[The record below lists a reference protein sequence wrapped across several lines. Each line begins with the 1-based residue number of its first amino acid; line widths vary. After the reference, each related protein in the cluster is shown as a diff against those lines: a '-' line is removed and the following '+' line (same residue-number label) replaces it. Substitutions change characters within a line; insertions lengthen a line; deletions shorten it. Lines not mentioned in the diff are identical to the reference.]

1 MNQEAPP
8 SLFSRLLPRSLVGQ
22 LVFATAI
29 ALFVAQAVSFYMLA
43 REQGEQRIMRIAIP
57 VANRIVEVSDRI
69 SVGQTPVA
77 ARRSGRTP
85 RILVDVSDQPIVTDA
100 MIEHERAAAQLRTLL
115 AEANANIK
123 TVRASELTGPPHLQP
138 LPLMRKIKDEK
149 EREEREDAATA
160 RRALAKA
167 GLSGP
172 NARRSALF
180 DDGRGRIHYNTVLV
194 SAQLED
200 GRWINIILPAAKTD
214 PMLSGLLIGQTLLLY
229 LMLLAPIAW
238 IGWRVS
244 RPLKALTVAARSTDV
259 GEAVDPIPE
268 SGPADVSDLTR
279 AFNMMRARIFGML
292 GEKDRMLGALG
303 HDLRTPLASLR
314 VRVESVDNDALRAK
328 MTGTMDEMAVM
339 LDDILALARSGQ
351 EKEAM
356 VATDVGA
363 LLSAVV
369 EDYRDV
375 GADVML
381 GEMPAHIVRSLHPVP
396 MRRVLR
402 NLIDNAL
409 NYGTRA
415 RVSLSDEGGRAV
427 IRVADDGPG
436 IPPDRIPEMLEPF
449 ARAEESRSRET
460 GGAGLGLAIAK
471 TIVTQQGGKLSLYNA
486 PDGGLVA
493 QVVLG

>member
-1 MNQEAPP
+1 M
-8 SLFSRLLPRSLVGQ
+8 
-22 LVFATAI
+22 
-29 ALFVAQAVSFYMLA
+29 
-43 REQGEQRIMRIAIP
+43 
-57 VANRIVEVSDRI
+57 
-69 SVGQTPVA
+69 
-77 ARRSGRTP
+77 
-85 RILVDVSDQPIVTDA
+85 
-100 MIEHERAAAQLRTLL
+100 
-115 AEANANIK
+115 
-123 TVRASELTGPPHLQP
+123 
-138 LPLMRKIKDEK
+138 
-149 EREEREDAATA
+149 
-160 RRALAKA
+160 
-167 GLSGP
+167 
-172 NARRSALF
+172 
-180 DDGRGRIHYNTVLV
+180 
-194 SAQLED
+194 
-200 GRWINIILPAAKTD
+200 
-214 PMLSGLLIGQTLLLY
+214 
-229 LMLLAPIAW
+229 
-238 IGWRVS
+238 
-244 RPLKALTVAARSTDV
+244 
-259 GEAVDPIPE
+259 
-268 SGPADVSDLTR
+268 SDLTR
-279 AFNMMRARIFGML
+279 AFNTMRARIFGML

-314 VRVESVDNDALRAK
+314 VRVESIDNDALRAK

-351 EKEAM
+351 AKEAM
-356 VATDVGA
+356 VVTDVGA

-375 GADVML
+375 GADVAL
-381 GEMPAHIVRSLHPVP
+381 GEMPAHIVRLLHPVP

-436 IPPDRIPEMLEPF
+436 IPSDRIPEMLEPF

-486 PDGGLVA
+486 PEGGLVA

>member
-1 MNQEAPP
+1 MSPASRP
-8 SLFSRLLPRSLVGQ
+8 SFLSRFLPRSLVGQ
-22 LVFATAI
+22 LIFATAI

-43 REQGEQRIMRIAIP
+43 REQREQRIMRIAIP
-57 VANRIVEVSDRI
+57 VANRIIEVSDRV
-69 SVGQTPVA
+69 SVGQTPVPQ
-77 ARRSGRTP
+77 RRNGRTP
-85 RILVDVSDQPIVTDA
+85 RFVVEVDPEPIVSDA
-100 MIEHERAAAQLRTLL
+100 MIEHERTAAQIRALL
-115 AEANANIK
+115 AEANVSIRA
-123 TVRASELTGPPHLQP
+123 VRASELTGPPHLQQ
-138 LPLMRKIKDEK
+138 LPIILKIKDEK
-149 EREEREDAATA
+149 ERQAREDAAADMPLIA
-160 RRALAKA
+160 RVQGKA
-167 GLSGP
+167 SP
-172 NARRSALF
+172 ARTDRF
-180 DDGRGRIHYNTVLV
+180 DDIRGRDAFNTMLV
-194 SAQLED
+194 SARLDD

-244 RPLKALTVAARSTDV
+244 RPLKTLTVAARSTDV
-259 GEAVDPIPE
+259 GGAVDPIPE

-279 AFNMMRARIFGML
+279 AFNTMRARIFGML

-314 VRVESVDNDALRAK
+314 VRVESIDNDALRAK

-351 EKEAM
+351 AKEAM
-356 VATDVGA
+356 VVTDVGA

-375 GADVML
+375 GADVAL
-381 GEMPAHIVRSLHPVP
+381 GEMPAHIVRLLHPVP

-436 IPPDRIPEMLEPF
+436 IPSDRIPEMLEPF

-486 PDGGLVA
+486 PEGGLVA